1 MGVRAAHPL
10 EVVGSRARK
19 LSLAALALSGLGVMA
34 STWMIV
40 ASDGDSS
47 QVVWPLVVAP
57 VVICLLPVLSPHSRV
72 RIGAT
77 FALGASCIVGMF
89 SIGFTQLPALGA
101 AVAAAIREEP

>member
-1 MGVRAAHPL
+1 VRAAHPL

-47 QVVWPLVVAP
+47 QVVG
-57 VVICLLPVLSPHSRV
+57 HSSSHR
-72 RIGAT
+72 
-77 FALGASCIVGMF
+77 S
-89 SIGFTQLPALGA
+89 
-101 AVAAAIREEP
+101 